1 MSDVWWPTVEKL
13 PECHNQT
20 AWIFMI
26 FYSIVSGPNDKLQEK
41 QGILTTIVANCEQ
54 PSRSPSSWKAQM
66 LHHMQ
71 IYNRSRDA
79 ECLYIQS
86 VVTQIK
92 ESNLTCFSEVCQL
105 HLRWWLLCAAMGNFC
120 WSSMLANFARVKN
133 HCKILSVIC
142 QQQPGILSNYNQ
154 VLVTTILETLGICY
168 ADTPETSFTAKWRY
182 PPKNTTKSQRPWNF
196 WGLSACKA
204 SQPLFCQLLKNH
216 PDKCDTPRVSLD
228 DFKYTVAALKQ
239 AAEPQDSKQDHE
251 QKLEEVTKAAFQD
264 LMCDAES
271 DA

>member
-1 MSDVWWPTVEKL
+1 MSDVGLPTVEKL

-20 AWIFMI
+20 AWIFTQSCRVRTI
-26 FYSIVSGPNDKLQEK
+26 
-41 QGILTTIVANCEQ
+41 TRTIVANCEQ
-54 PSRSPSSWKAQM
+54 PSSPSSWKAQL

-71 IYNRSRDA
+71 IYNRSREA

-92 ESNLTCFSEVCQL
+92 ESNLTYFSEVCQL

-142 QQQPGILSNYNQ
+142 QQQLGILSNYNQ
-154 VLVTTILETLGICY
+154 VLGTTILETLGICY
-168 ADTPETSFTAKWRY
+168 ADTSETSFTAKWRY
-182 PPKNTTKSQRPWNF
+182 PKKTQPNPKGRGIFGDWVHARHHNHCFVSCWRTILTSVTHLEWAWTTSSMLRQHWNRQ
-196 WGLSACKA
+196 LS
-204 SQPLFCQLLKNH
+204 LKIW
-216 PDKCDTPRVSLD
+216 K
-228 DFKYTVAALKQ
+228 
-239 AAEPQDSKQDHE
+239 DHE